1 MGRKESPGQAGGAR
15 DEPPMNVLQV
25 IPELDAG
32 GAERTTIEIAEA
44 IVAAGG
50 RALVASQG
58 GRLEHQLARAGGEL
72 ITLPVK
78 SKNPFVVRANAAKL
92 SRIIE
97 AAGVDIIHARSRAPA
112 WSAYWAAKRADIAF
126 VTTYHGTYKAQSGL
140 KRWYNG
146 VMARGDR
153 VIANSEFIAER
164 IRGAY
169 GVESGRLRVIPRGV
183 DLDLF
188 APGTLATG
196 RAMRL
201 REQWNIPA
209 ERAIVLLPGRLT
221 AWKGQRLAIDAMAG
235 LDADPAPVLVM
246 AGDAQGRESYR
257 KTLERAAAEAGVS
270 IRLPGHVSDVAAAMA
285 AADVVIAPSLE
296 PEAFGR
302 VAAEAMAMGAP
313 VIAADHGGARE
324 VVVDGETG
332 WLSPAGD
339 AEALSARI
347 ERALQLDAAARSG
360 LARTARA
367 RAEALFSKT
376 SLQEATLRVYR
387 ELLE

>member
-1 MGRKESPGQAGGAR
+1 
-15 DEPPMNVLQV
+15 MNVLQV

-32 GAERTTIEIAEA
+32 GAERTTIEVAEA
-44 IVAAGG
+44 VVAAGG

-58 GRLEHQLARAGGEL
+58 GRLAHQLARAGGAL
-72 ITLPVK
+72 IELPVK
-78 SKNPFVVRANAAKL
+78 SKNPFVIRANAAKL
-92 SRIIE
+92 ARIIE
-97 AAGVDIIHARSRAPA
+97 AEGVNIVHARSRAPA
-112 WSAYWAAKRADIAF
+112 WSGYWAAKRTGAAF
-126 VTTYHGTYKAQSGL
+126 VTTYHGTYKAQSRL

-164 IRGAY
+164 IREAY
-169 GVESGRLRVIPRGV
+169 GVEAGRLRVIPRGV
-183 DLDLF
+183 DLDVF
-188 APGTLATG
+188 APGALATG

-201 REQWNIPA
+201 RDAWNIPA

-221 AWKGQRLAIDAMAG
+221 SWKGQRLAIEAMAQ
-235 LDADPAPVLVM
+235 LELDPAPVLVM
-246 AGDAQGRESYR
+246 AGDAQGREGYR
-257 KTLERAAAEAGVS
+257 KTLEREAAEAGVS

-332 WLSPAGD
+332 WLAAPGD
-339 AEALSARI
+339 GEALSARI
-347 ERALQLDAAARSG
+347 SAALQLDPDARSRLSRAARG
-360 LARTARA
+360 